1 MVDDTRARPP
11 SPRRRRRWP
20 FVVGGAA
27 VLVVVLLIVGFTVTL
42 PYYTLSPG
50 SATPVSSL
58 ITLPPGKGHPVR
70 GSLFLTDV
78 ELQQLRL
85 IDVIPDSFDSNVSV
99 VSAQDLL
106 GGTPA
111 DQYEAQSLLQ
121 MTDSKDYAEVAALRR
136 LGYQVPEEDEGAVV
150 VQAQPGSPAS
160 GSLHV
165 ADVIV
170 AVDGVATP
178 NEAAL
183 VKAIRSKQPG
193 EVVHLVVQPGGR
205 GLPRE
210 VPVKLG
216 VHSVGGREVPFVGV
230 VLETRTVFKLPFNVQ
245 VNSEGIGGPSAGL
258 AFSLGIIDGLTT
270 GDITGGR
277 SVAATGTIDPE
288 GDVGDVGGVAQ
299 KTVAVRE
306 AGATLFLVPPQEKG
320 VAEQRAGPH
329 MRVVAVSTLDQ
340 ALAALRAAGGD
351 LRGVPPVPQGSSGA
365 A

>member
-245 VNSEGIGGPSAGL
+245 VLRRAWPSAW
-258 AFSLGIIDGLTT
+258 
-270 GDITGGR
+270 
-277 SVAATGTIDPE
+277 
-288 GDVGDVGGVAQ
+288 
-299 KTVAVRE
+299 
-306 AGATLFLVPPQEKG
+306 
-320 VAEQRAGPH
+320 
-329 MRVVAVSTLDQ
+329 
-340 ALAALRAAGGD
+340 
-351 LRGVPPVPQGSSGA
+351 GSSTASPRATSPGA
-365 A
+365 GRWPLLERSTPRVTSGTSGGWRRRRSPCAKPGRRSSWSRPRRRAWPSSARART